1 MDPKGYEFKT
11 GFLKKSSFNY
21 MWISTGIAK
30 KTIFKMRYQNFT
42 HSIFQGF
49 FNQLANLFEKISM
62 KIS

>member
-1 MDPKGYEFKT
+1 MNPKDYEFKS

-30 KTIFKMRYQNFT
+30 KTIFNKRYQNFT
-42 HSIFQGF
+42 KSIFQGF

-62 KIS
+62 IIS

>member
-21 MWISTGIAK
+21 MWISSGIAK
-30 KTIFKMRYQNFT
+30 KLTIKKRYQNFV

-49 FNQLANLFEKISM
+49 YNQLANLFEKISM
-62 KIS
+62 IIS